1 MQRERDELR
10 AELERATPEERA
22 EIEAELAA
30 DPLADAPEPGFAKA
44 RIAFG
49 PFLVLAT
56 LELLVFGDFIR
67 QELVGALLGA

>member
-1 MQRERDELR
+1 M
-10 AELERATPEERA
+10 AGVERAGRA
-22 EIEAELAA
+22 AA
-30 DPLADAPEPGFAKA
+30 PGALGPHLHPLADAPESGFGKA

-67 QELVGALLGA
+67 QEVWGALLGL